1 MLTKMKITF
10 AITMIALATSP
21 VLAKNLDTQSAHAEQ
36 VQRGSKWHSPNL
48 ILDVFVNGKYVGS
61 DPDAVIRHE
70 LRRDVGSD

>member
-1 MLTKMKITF
+1 MLTKMQITF
-10 AITMIALATSP
+10 AITLIAFVTSP
-21 VLAKNLDTQSAHAEQ
+21 VLAKNLDTQSAHAQQ

>member
-1 MLTKMKITF
+1 MLTKMQITF
-10 AITMIALATSP
+10 AITLIAFVTST
-21 VLAKNLDTQSAHAEQ
+21 VLAKNLDTQSAHAQQ

>member
-1 MLTKMKITF
+1 MLIKMQITL
-10 AITMIALATSP
+10 AITLIAFVTSP
-21 VLAKNLDTQSAHAEQ
+21 VPAKNLDTQSAHDKQ
-36 VQRGSKWHSPNL
+36 VQRDGKWHSPKL